1 MRIRVVN
8 ALTTVEVNILIQQ
21 LVQNF
26 THSCVAAQLDGQ
38 EWQTSVTR
46 ILTTSVNW
54 TECMFAAY
62 QSEEMD
68 TET

>member
-38 EWQTSVTR
+38 EWQTSVHKNTHD
-46 ILTTSVNW
+46 ICQL
-54 TECMFAAY
+54 
-62 QSEEMD
+62 D
-68 TET
+68 